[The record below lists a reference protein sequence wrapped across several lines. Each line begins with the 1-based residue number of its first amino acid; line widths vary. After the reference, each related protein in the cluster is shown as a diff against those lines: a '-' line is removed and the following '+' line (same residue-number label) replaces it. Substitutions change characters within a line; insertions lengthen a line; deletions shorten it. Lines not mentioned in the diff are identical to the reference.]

1 MSQILTFPRSLR
13 SSADDKM
20 PHIGFSLTGKH
31 KPTSGTEIE
40 RIHLFIPSG
49 IQTKDGA
56 SFSGMDMG
64 AINSGSAVADRFSKG
79 ETLESILKSEDNSN
93 PDGMIMAMKAIGKIP
108 GTEDMVAKEGM
119 KKGILFNPQT
129 TLAFDGVELRT
140 FDFAFKMVP
149 ESKEEAED
157 SRKIVNFFR
166 KYLYP
171 EKIGVFALKYP
182 PKFKIQFFIG
192 EEENKFMPMIHDC
205 FLNGVQES
213 QNPDGNS
220 FFIDGQPT
228 AVELSLSF
236 SEVKQL
242 TRHDLYNDSIG
253 SEDPSFDYSR
263 PGSYNNASSAGKSG

>member
-64 AINSGSAVADRFSKG
+64 ALNAAEEVVKRTSSG
-79 ETLESILKSEDNSN
+79 ETLEQILS
-93 PDGMIMAMKAIGKIP
+93 DGQDGQIMAMKGLAGAIP
-108 GTEDMVAKEGM
+108 GAEDMVAKEGM

-182 PKFKIQFFIG
+182 PKFTI
-192 EEENKFMPMIHDC
+192 
-205 FLNGVQES
+205 L
-213 QNPDGNS
+213 
-220 FFIDGQPT
+220 
-228 AVELSLSF
+228 
-236 SEVKQL
+236 
-242 TRHDLYNDSIG
+242 
-253 SEDPSFDYSR
+253 
-263 PGSYNNASSAGKSG
+263 

>member
-64 AINSGSAVADRFSKG
+64 ALNAAEEVVKRTSSG
-79 ETLESILKSEDNSN
+79 ETLEQILS
-93 PDGMIMAMKAIGKIP
+93 DGQDGQIMAMKGLAGAIP
-108 GTEDMVAKEGM
+108 GAEDKVAKQAM
-119 KKGILFNPQT
+119 KDGILFNPQT
-129 TLAFDGVELRT
+129 TLAFDGVELRS
-140 FDFAFKMVP
+140 FEFAFKMVP

-171 EKIGVFALKYP
+171 EKIGVFGLKYP